1 MKIGILFP
9 ILLVLGTS
17 LSLGIFIGMAHL
29 LHGLGHRDT
38 YFYGIWTIPNALI
51 VDISVISFTSTVV
64 VWILLGSLF
73 IACFKLQSGFFRI
86 QPYSIPD
93 FLVGIAKNLS
103 YTLNHTPVFTF
114 NGRKIFSSKA
124 LSLMFTKSLFVYLGF
139 FAFLVMPTC
148 TIVTVLREQLFARLT
163 EGRVDQT
170 DVATPMSCS
179 QMFPDKAAYWKPIDD
194 QHDWD
199 RFDVFESLCWEPEK
213 LSRFIIIWGAGFG
226 LLISLLCL
234 MTVSLQYGRYSKYN

>member
-1 MKIGILFP
+1 MKVGILFP
-9 ILLVLGTS
+9 LLIVLGTA
-17 LSLGIFIGMAHL
+17 LSLGISVGMAFL

-51 VDISVISFTSTVV
+51 VDISVISFTCTVV

-73 IACFKLQSGFFRI
+73 IACFKLQSGFFHI
-86 QPYSIPD
+86 EPYSIPD
-93 FLVGIAKNLS
+93 FVVGFAKNLS

-124 LSLMFTKSLFVYLGF
+124 LSLMFTKSLFVYLGLF
-139 FAFLVMPTC
+139 SFVVMPTC
-148 TIVTVLREQLFARLT
+148 TIVTVLREQLIARLSGGLVNHT
-163 EGRVDQT
+163 SV
-170 DVATPMSCS
+170 VTPMTCS
-179 QMFPDKAAYWKPIDD
+179 QMFPAEAAYWKPIDD

-199 RFDVFESLCWEPEK
+199 REDVFEALCWEPAK
-213 LSRFIIIWGAGFG
+213 LSRFITIWGAGFG
-226 LLISLLCL
+226 LLISLICL